1 MKNLAYE
8 VSLDFI
14 VNIKVADDFE
24 VTEDM
29 ERVMEESVRELIAD
43 RGGEVLSYKGNV
55 KDN

>member
-14 VNIKVADDFE
+14 VNIEVADDFE
-24 VTEDM
+24 ITE
-29 ERVMEESVRELIAD
+29 EMEEIMEENVKGLITD

-55 KDN
+55 KNN

>member
-14 VNIKVADDFE
+14 VNVKVADDFE

>member
-14 VNIKVADDFE
+14 VNVEVADDFE
-24 VTEDM
+24 ITEDM
-29 ERVMEESVRELIAD
+29 ERVMEESVRGLIAD

>member
-14 VNIKVADDFE
+14 VNVKVADDFE

-29 ERVMEESVRELIAD
+29 ERIMEESVRGLIAE
-43 RGGEVLSYKGNV
+43 RGGEVLSYKGNI
-55 KDN
+55 KSN

>member
-29 ERVMEESVRELIAD
+29 ERVMEESVRELITD

>member
-29 ERVMEESVRELIAD
+29 ERVMEESVRELIVD